1 MKTETYNY
9 MGFWSRFGA
18 TVIDTILLCLATYP
32 LLILIYGWEYFDL
45 NQTRF
50 IAGPAD
56 LFITWIAPLVVIL
69 AFWMQKQATPGK
81 MVIHAK
87 IVDAK
92 TGEKPTLKQWIIRYI
107 GYFVGA
113 IPLGLGYFWVAFDA
127 RKQGWH
133 DKMAGTIVV
142 HIRDDRQAEHDSGLN
157 GLQP

>member
-1 MKTETYNY
+1 MNSETNNY
-9 MGFWSRFGA
+9 VGFWSRFGA
-18 TVIDTILLCLATYP
+18 TIIDTILLCIVTYP
-32 LLILIYGWEYFDL
+32 FLILIYGWAYFDFD
-45 NQTRF
+45 QTEF

-56 LFITWIAPLVVIL
+56 FIISWIIPFILIL

-87 IVDAK
+87 IIDAK
-92 TGEKPTLKQWIIRYI
+92 TGEKPTLKQWIIRYV
-107 GYFVGA
+107 GYFLGA

-142 HIRDDRQAEHDSGLN
+142 HS
-157 GLQP
+157 